1 MPEISVDSW
10 QEKKEKE
17 RIFKW
22 MAWGQAEKKKK
33 KRKKNMEDNEK
44 EGKKERLKETGGQK
58 TY

>member
-22 MAWGQAEKKKK
+22 MAWGQAEKK
-33 KRKKNMEDNEK
+33 RKKNMEDNEK